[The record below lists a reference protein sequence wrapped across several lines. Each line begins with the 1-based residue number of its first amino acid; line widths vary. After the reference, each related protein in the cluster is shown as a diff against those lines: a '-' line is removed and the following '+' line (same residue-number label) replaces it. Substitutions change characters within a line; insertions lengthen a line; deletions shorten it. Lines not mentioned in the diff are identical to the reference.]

1 MNLFLEAMD
10 VDKVNAIEETKENK
24 NFALSLIKDLEKVF
38 YTNFRIEDNT
48 DYTIIRIK
56 TSANNSDYGSYTFT
70 ANKDGIKFNAKCL
83 GYYSVSSG
91 NDHIKPLGKL
101 YEKYKDIGA
110 TADKGFLDSTH
121 RHGWVN
127 FNIPIFRS
135 DLLTYMKDTHS
146 EKQKPNQRLLDT
158 LKDIIYILEHNSYK
172 KKF

>member
-1 MNLFLEAMD
+1 MNLFLEAIGA
-10 VDKVNAIEETKENK
+10 DKVSAIQETKENK
-24 NFALSLIKDLEKVF
+24 RFALSLIEDLEKVF
-38 YTNFRIEDNT
+38 HTNFRIEDGT
-48 DYTIIRIK
+48 DSTTIRIK
-56 TSANNSDYGSYTFT
+56 TSSNGNNYGSYTFT
-70 ANKDGIKFNAKCL
+70 ANKYGIRFNAKCL

-121 RHGWVN
+121 RHGWVT

-135 DLLTYMKDTHS
+135 DLHININLPKLDNK
-146 EKQKPNQRLLDT
+146 ERLLDT
-158 LKDIIYILEHNSYK
+158 LKDIVYILEQNSYK

>member
-1 MNLFLEAMD
+1 MQNLFLESMD
-10 VDKVNAIEETKENK
+10 ADKVSAIQETKENK
-24 NFALSLIKDLEKVF
+24 SFVLSLIRDLDKVF
-38 YTNFRIEDNT
+38 HTNFEIEDNT
-48 DYTIIRIK
+48 NSTTIRIK
-56 TSANNSDYGSYTFT
+56 ASANSNTYGSYTFT
-70 ANKDGIKFNAKCL
+70 ANKDGVKFNAKCL

-101 YEKYKDIGA
+101 YEKYENIGA
-110 TADKGFLDSTH
+110 TADKGFLDSTY

-135 DLLTYMKDTHS
+135 DLHINLNLPKLDNK
-146 EKQKPNQRLLDT
+146 ERLLDT

>member
-56 TSANNSDYGSYTFT
+56 TSANNNDYGSYTFT
-70 ANKDGIKFNAKCL
+70 ANKDGIKFNANCL

-135 DLLTYMKDTHS
+135 DLHINLNLPKLDNK
-146 EKQKPNQRLLDT
+146 ERLLDT
-158 LKDIIYILEHNSYK
+158 LKDIVYILEHNSYK